1 MKKKFHLIYML
12 ALSALFVSCDKDN
25 YTAPKSELS
34 GQIVYKGEPVGV
46 EFAQVRVQLWQPG
59 FGKLAAIDA
68 AVSQEGAYSALLFDG
83 NYKLV
88 FPKGDGPF
96 KTIIKDATAKDT
108 LFVKVAGNQK
118 LDLEVMPYYMIRNA
132 KFSGGESKVSVSLKL
147 DKIITGVDAK
157 DIERVSLYVNT
168 SQFVSRGVNVSVI
181 DVNGADIKDL
191 NAVSLVTTVPALAT
205 AQNYVY
211 ARVGVKIKDVEDMVF
226 TTVEKVQL

>member
-1 MKKKFHLIYML
+1 MKMKFHLIYTL
-12 ALSALFVSCDKDN
+12 ALSSLFFSCDKDN
-25 YTAPKSELS
+25 YTAPKSELA

-68 AVSQEGAYSALLFDG
+68 GVSQDGAYSALLFNGD
-83 NYKLV
+83 YKLV

-96 KTIIKDATAKDT
+96 KTIVKDAAVMDT

-118 LDLEVMPYYMIRNA
+118 LDLEVLPYYMIRNT

-147 DKIITGVDAK
+147 EKIITGVDSK
-157 DIERVSLYVNT
+157 EIERVSLYVNT
-168 SQFVSRGVNVSVI
+168 SQFVSRGVNISVK
-181 DVNGADIKDL
+181 DVNGSDIKDL
-191 NAVSLVTTVPALAT
+191 NTISLITTVPALPK

-211 ARVGVKIKDVEDMVF
+211 ARVGVKIRDVEDMVF
-226 TTVEKVQL
+226 STVEKVQL